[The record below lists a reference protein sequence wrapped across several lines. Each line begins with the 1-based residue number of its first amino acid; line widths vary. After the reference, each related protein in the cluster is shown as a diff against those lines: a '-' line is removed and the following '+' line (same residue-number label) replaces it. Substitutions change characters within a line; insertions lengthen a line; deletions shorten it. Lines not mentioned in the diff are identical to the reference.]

1 MIDLYAFLV
10 GKIKVRKHTC
20 TYENI
25 TFDGI
30 CTMKQAKVLTDK
42 ELNKVLDVISLYAH
56 AERNRA
62 MVLLTHYCGMRVN
75 EVASLLVSDVV
86 NDKGEI
92 NDVIHLTSNQTKG
105 SESRRVFVNKKAK
118 HTLKRYLQSDLSVI
132 QQSYV
137 FQTQKSARFNTTA
150 LIMLIKRLYERVGI
164 VGASSHSGRRTFI
177 TKLAMSGISVRV
189 IAEAVGHSSIATT
202 QRYIDVNDEL
212 ISNAVELV

>member
-1 MIDLYAFLV
+1 MTFSV

-62 MVLLTHYCGMRVN
+62 MVLLTHLCGLRVCELAN
-75 EVASLLVSDVV
+75 LRVSDVV
-86 NDKGEI
+86 NENGEI
-92 NDVIHLTSNQTKG
+92 RDLLYLDATQTKG
-105 SESRRVFVNKKAK
+105 SEVRRVFVGKRAK
-118 HTLKRYLQSDLSVI
+118 SALKRYLQSNTSVL
-132 QQSYV
+132 QRT
-137 FQTQKSARFNTTA
+137 FLFNTQKSKRFNTNA
-150 LIMLIKRLYERVGI
+150 LTQLVKRLYARVGI

-177 TKLAMSGISVRV
+177 TKLATSGVSVRV
-189 IAEAVGHSSIATT
+189 IAEAVGHSSIVQT

-212 ISNAVELV
+212 IGNAVELV